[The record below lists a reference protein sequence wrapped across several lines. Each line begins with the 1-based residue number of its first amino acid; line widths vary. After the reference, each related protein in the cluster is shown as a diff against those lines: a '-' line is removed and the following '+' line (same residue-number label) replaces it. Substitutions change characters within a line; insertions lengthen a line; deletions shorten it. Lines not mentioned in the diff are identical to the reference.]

1 MNWKILLKAI
11 GLALVTVLFGF
22 LGCFTAE
29 ILGLG
34 ESKTSLIT
42 ILCVSFIFLVLSYFC
57 DLMDRGKHKT
67 PESGMSEKPTAEI
80 LVARL
85 VPEWGHRLEL
95 LHKVKEPYEHYS
107 DSECEEVPT
116 SAIESWQEVEI

>member
-1 MNWKILLKAI
+1 LII
-11 GLALVTVLFGF
+11 ALVLGF
-22 LGCFTAE
+22 VSLVAHYYSDLQKE
-29 ILGLG
+29 
-34 ESKTSLIT
+34 ESRKTS
-42 ILCVSFIFLVLSYFC
+42 
-57 DLMDRGKHKT
+57 K
-67 PESGMSEKPTAEI
+67 SGMSEKPTAEI